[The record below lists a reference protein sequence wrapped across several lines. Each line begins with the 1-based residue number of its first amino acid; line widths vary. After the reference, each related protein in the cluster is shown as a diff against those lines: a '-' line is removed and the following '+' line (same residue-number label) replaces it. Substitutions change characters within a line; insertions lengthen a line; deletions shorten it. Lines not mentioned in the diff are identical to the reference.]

1 MDLLCT
7 FQKKSWSSHVHATE
21 FHGYLELRGFGQLLE
36 RPSRCATFGGW
47 EEAVYIQFSESL
59 PIHITRSE
67 QGIDL
72 SPIFSEPVTINLE
85 RPMELIQ
92 WVEQCS
98 KTPLPCLV
106 AAFWR
111 WANCLYFDTKRSG
124 DVSGG
129 CSCPKD
135 RNLIQSQDPLDVEG
149 GRWHSFI
156 VHMYLL
162 KAHWGGGFMGFLEML
177 DAGVG
182 MLLHL
187 HSRS

>member
-1 MDLLCT
+1 LSTIMDFLCAIP
-7 FQKKSWSSHVHATE
+7 KKFMIIPCACNWISWVP
-21 FHGYLELRGFGQLLE
+21 RIKRIWPIFGT
-36 RPSRCATFGGW
+36 PIPMCYIWVGW
-47 EEAVYIQFSESL
+47 EEVVYIQFSESL

-111 WANCLYFDTKRSG
+111 WAKCLYFDTQRSG

-135 RNLIQSQDPLDVEG
+135 CNLIQSQDALDVEG
-149 GRWHSFI
+149 GR
-156 VHMYLL
+156 
-162 KAHWGGGFMGFLEML
+162 
-177 DAGVG
+177 
-182 MLLHL
+182 
-187 HSRS
+187 

>member
-1 MDLLCT
+1 MCYI
-7 FQKKSWSSHVHATE
+7 WV
-21 FHGYLELRGFGQLLE
+21 
-36 RPSRCATFGGW
+36 GW

-111 WANCLYFDTKRSG
+111 WANCLYFDTQRSG

-135 RNLIQSQDPLDVEG
+135 CNLIQSQDPLYVEG
-149 GRWHSFI
+149 GRWHSSI
-156 VHMYLL
+156 VLMYQYLL
-162 KAHWGGGFMGFLEML
+162 KARWGGGFMGFLDGRWCGHVASSAFKVL
-177 DAGVG
+177 NLGFQSRKVG
-182 MLLHL
+182 MGQPFWLPTFVMRVEYQALKK
-187 HSRS
+187 RQ